1 MEVLEVSIAI
11 MKPSLELAP
20 SGRFFFEGCFVL
32 LSLVVKLLLA
42 LRLPSWLLSLL
53 LLERLSFLARGDVLT
68 APPASMSLRCSPHA
82 PPGGTAVAVCRW
94 WQWRCTM
101 YRYIPQLLVAR
112 RTWWLPPCVRESPA
126 LLLLVFLPT
135 CPPAHPSRTVT
146 YRVTFRNATRSQRKA
161 LDAGIEGSLWQKCRA
176 ALSQTAA
183 CTRDGLRGLL
193 LPTGFFPPE
202 FPPAKSS
209 GWSVGWCR
217 WSRCAGVGDRLPV
230 VPSVHQSRLWRRTP
244 LTACCDA
251 DRQPPPSS

>member
-1 MEVLEVSIAI
+1 MPPSLLKLLSHRPGTKLASSAAIETRESTMEVLEVSIAI

-20 SGRFFFEGCFVL
+20 SGRFFLEGCFVL

-42 LRLPSWLLSLL
+42 LRFPSWLLSLL

-112 RTWWLPPCVRESPA
+112 GTWWQPPCVRESPA
-126 LLLLVFLPT
+126 LLLLVFLPV

-161 LDAGIEGSLWQKCRA
+161 RMPGKKKVLVCKNAEQHCHRRPPARGMVCAASCCQPASFHRSFLLPRAPAGRSVGA
-176 ALSQTAA
+176 
-183 CTRDGLRGLL
+183 DGLGARGSV
-193 LPTGFFPPE
+193 TGCP
-202 FPPAKSS
+202 
-209 GWSVGWCR
+209 
-217 WSRCAGVGDRLPV
+217 
-230 VPSVHQSRLWRRTP
+230 
-244 LTACCDA
+244 
-251 DRQPPPSS
+251 